1 MTGNKILDTIV
12 VRTREDV
19 AVRKRLVNERDLR
32 SFDAYHHPRRDFGA
46 ALVTPDSVS
55 VIAEIKKASPSRGI
69 IRSDFNAVSI
79 ARTYERHGASAV
91 SVLTDEP
98 FFQGSLSYLRD
109 VSSVSAIP
117 VLRKDFIMDPY
128 QVTEARAYGADAV
141 LLIVRILDDS
151 QLMELHAAAAEEGL
165 QVLTECYDR
174 QDWDRLDF
182 DMVTIAGVNNRNLDT
197 FEVDLHRGVSL
208 LATAPEGVVRVS
220 ESGLSTREDMAYLQK
235 HGIHSALIG
244 EHFMRAEDP
253 GAELSNLTRKESI
266 CNYKNQTART
276 KP

>member
-19 AVRKRLVNERDLR
+19 AVRKRLVNERNLR
-32 SFDAYHHPRRDFGA
+32 SFDGYNHPRRDFRS
-46 ALVTPDSVS
+46 ALVTPGSVS
-55 VIAEIKKASPSRGI
+55 VIAEIKKASPSKGI

-79 ARTYERHGASAV
+79 ASTYERHGASAV

-128 QVTEARAYGADAV
+128 QITEARAHGADAV

-151 QLMELHAAAAEEGL
+151 QLVELHAAAAEEGL
-165 QVLTECYDR
+165 QVLVECYDR

-197 FEVDLHRGVSL
+197 FKVDLHRGVSL

-220 ESGLSTREDMAYLQK
+220 ESGLSTREDMAYLK
-235 HGIHSALIG
+235 KNGIHSALIG

-253 GAELSNLTRKESI
+253 GTELSNLIRKQSISQESGNHI
-266 CNYKNQTART
+266 GA
-276 KP
+276 

>member
-19 AVRKRLVNERDLR
+19 AVRKRLVTERDLH
-32 SFDAYHHPRRDFGA
+32 SFEEYHHPRRDFGT
-46 ALVTPDSVS
+46 ALVKSGIVS
-55 VIAEIKKASPSRGI
+55 VIAEIKKASPSKGI

-79 ARTYERHGASAV
+79 ARTYERHGASAL

-98 FFQGSLSYLRD
+98 FFQGSLSYMRD
-109 VSSVSAIP
+109 VSSVSGIP
-117 VLRKDFIMDPY
+117 VLRKDFIIDPY

-141 LLIVRILDDS
+141 LLIVRILDNS
-151 QLMELHAAAAEEGL
+151 QLKELHASAVEEGL

-182 DMVTIAGVNNRNLDT
+182 DLVKIAGVNNRNLDT

-208 LATAPEGVVRVS
+208 LATAPDGVLRVS
-220 ESGLSTREDMAYLQK
+220 ESGLSTREDLAYLQQ

-253 GAELSNLTRKESI
+253 GSELSNLTG
-266 CNYKNQTART
+266 NQPIRQASGNHVGT
-276 KP
+276 

>member
-46 ALVTPDSVS
+46 ALVTSGSVS

-128 QVTEARAYGADAV
+128 QITEARAYGADAV

-182 DMVTIAGVNNRNLDT
+182 DMITIAGVNNRNLDT